1 MIRDQFEWNEFAG
14 YLFQSD
20 AENIKSETQFLQ
32 KWKIIVW
39 LFRGTHSTWILAILC
54 TR

>member
-20 AENIKSETQFLQ
+20 TENIKSETHILQ

-39 LFRGTHSTWILAILC
+39 IICAC
-54 TR
+54 